1 MTVTNPSE
9 IITRFLADADLL
21 GEVIATGGDW
31 STPSPC
37 EGWSA
42 ADVLDH
48 IIDSERAFIGR
59 YGIDLGPAPTGE
71 PAQRWQ
77 AHLAV
82 LRGILTDEVMA
93 IEYDGLFGHTTVG
106 ETLRDFYGF
115 DLLVHRWDIGTALG
129 QRIELSPQELDRLE
143 ARVPEPGSKLYDFF
157 YSPQVCKPPVPVAAG
172 VPRQTEV
179 LAKLGRRA

>member
-1 MTVTNPSE
+1 MTNPSQ
-9 IITRFLADADLL
+9 IISRFLADAELL
-21 GEVIATGGDW
+21 GAVVEAGGDW
-31 STPSPC
+31 SAQSPC
-37 EGWSA
+37 EKWNA
-42 ADVLDH
+42 AEVLDH
-48 IIDSERAFIGR
+48 VIDSERAFIGR

-71 PAQRWQ
+71 PAERWR

-82 LRGILTDEVMA
+82 LRTILTEEVLA

-129 QRIELSPQELDRLE
+129 QRIELSPEELDRVE
-143 ARVPEPGSKLYDFF
+143 ARVPEPGTDLYEFF
-157 YSPQVCKPPVPVAAG
+157 YSDSVCKPPVPVPADA
-172 VPRQTEV
+172 PRQTQV